1 MSLDATQRQQFRDLV
16 YEVFAGVGKAL
27 ANGRRLILIELLCQG
42 ERNVEEIARETG
54 LPFATVSQ
62 HLQILRSSGL
72 VVARREGARVFYS
85 MAGEEAVALWR
96 ALRTFAEVEVPAVD
110 RVVSTY
116 LSDRAELEAIS
127 VDELRNRL
135 EEGTVLLLDVRPA
148 CEFDAGHIPGARSIP
163 IDELEARLDEIPE
176 GSKVVAYCRGRY
188 CVYADDAVRKLRE
201 HGFQARLLE
210 LAVYDWQSER
220 EGAR

>member
-1 MSLDATQRQQFRDLV
+1 MPLDATQRRRFRDHI
-16 YEVFAGVGKAL
+16 YDVFAVAGKAL
-27 ANGRRLILIELLCQG
+27 ANGRRLILIEFLCQG
-42 ERNVEEIARETG
+42 ERNVEELAQETG

-72 VVARREGARVFYS
+72 VVARRQGARVFYR

-110 RVVSTY
+110 RVVNTY
-116 LSDRAELEAIS
+116 LSDRDELEAIS
-127 VDELRNRL
+127 ADELRTRL
-135 EEGTVLLLDVRPA
+135 EEGTVLLLDVRPT
-148 CEFDAGHIPGARSIP
+148 CEFDAGHIPGALSIP
-163 IDELEARLDEIPE
+163 IDELEARLNEIPA
-176 GSKVVAYCRGRY
+176 GSEIVAYCRGRY

-210 LAVYDWQSER
+210 LAAYDWH
-220 EGAR
+220 